1 MVKQSEK
8 KYFER
13 QYPQTDIAIMTIRTT
28 QKTKKSFDDIRH
40 FYGYTQGAFLTKLME
55 YATDEALRA
64 GYIPQKEDV

>member
-28 QKTKKSFDDIRH
+28 QKTKKALMTLDI
-40 FYGYTQGAFLTKLME
+40 FMAILKVLF
-55 YATDEALRA
+55 
-64 GYIPQKEDV
+64 